1 MQMTHPTAAIL
12 IIGNEILSGRTKDA
26 NTHFLCQQLT
36 KIGIEVVEVGIVQ
49 DEAEK
54 IIHMVRILSATYTY
68 VFTTGGIGATHDDIT
83 AACMARAFHK
93 PLVQDP
99 RAVALLSDF
108 YEDRLNDARLRM
120 ALMPEGSILIDNP
133 ISMAPGFQIENV
145 FCLAGVPSI
154 NQAMFKSLI
163 PRLTHGPKIHQLT
176 LNCAITENTI
186 ADTLAQIQLTFPQ
199 VEIGS
204 YPFFLASGT
213 YGVNLVLRSRNL
225 ELLGQAQQMIEKML
239 ELHGVTAEVQSDIES
254 F

>member
-1 MQMTHPTAAIL
+1 MTHPTAAIL
-12 IIGNEILSGRTKDA
+12 IIGNEILSGRTQDA

-54 IIHMVRILSATYTY
+54 IIHTIRILSATYTY

-93 PLVQDP
+93 PLNTNPQ
-99 RAVALLSDF
+99 ALALLSDF
-108 YEDRLNDARLRM
+108 YQERLNDARLRM
-120 ALMPEGSILIDNP
+120 ALIPEGAILIDNP
-133 ISMAPGFQIENV
+133 ISIAPGFQIENV

-154 NQAMFKSLI
+154 AQAMFETLI
-163 PRLTHGPKIHQLT
+163 PRLKHGPKVYQTT

-186 ADTLAQIQLTFPQ
+186 ADELAQIQLNFPD

-204 YPFFLASGT
+204 YPFFQPLGN
-213 YGVNLVLRSRNL
+213 YGVNLVVRSRNQDLLIKAQEAIQQLL
-225 ELLGQAQQMIEKML
+225 EV
-239 ELHGVTAEVQSDIES
+239 HGVVPEIQ
-254 F
+254 